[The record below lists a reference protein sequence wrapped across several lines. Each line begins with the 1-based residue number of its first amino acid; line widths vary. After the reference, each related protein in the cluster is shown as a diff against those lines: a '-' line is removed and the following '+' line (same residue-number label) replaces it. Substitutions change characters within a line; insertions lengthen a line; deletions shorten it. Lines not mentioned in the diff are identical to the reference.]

1 MTQSGE
7 MPANGGGASRP
18 ASPAPPL
25 VAVRAVTRRFGDFVA
40 VDAADL
46 TVGPGEVVG
55 LLGANGAGKTTLI
68 RLILGLL
75 RPGNGRVRLFGE
87 PPSRRTRRRL
97 GYVPQGL
104 GLWEDLTVT
113 ENLEF
118 SADAFAVAAHSTRAD
133 APAATRSARADA
145 SAADATA
152 RAYGGAEPLDAD
164 LRAARDQLVRDLPL
178 GLRRRL
184 AFAAALAHHPDLL
197 VLDEPTS
204 GVDPLAR
211 ARLWDTIHATVEDGA
226 GALVTTHY
234 MDEAEQCDRLVVMA
248 QGVVIA
254 QGTMRAIIG
263 AATAVEVEADH
274 WEAAFAALDAAGLPL
289 ALAGRLLRVPGGD
302 QARVRA
308 ALATGAV
315 AARIRIVPATFEETF
330 VTLATARQENS

>member
-1 MTQSGE
+1 MSPSGE
-7 MPANGGGASRP
+7 MNAGGGATSRP
-18 ASPAPPL
+18 TGPAPPL
-25 VAVRAVTRRFGDFVA
+25 VDVRAVTRRFGDFVA

-46 TVGPGEVVG
+46 TVEPGEVVG

-75 RPGNGRVRLFGE
+75 RPSGGRVRLFGE

-118 SADAFAVAAHSTRAD
+118 SAGAFGVVTRSDRAVAPTAGATVASAPATAAPTRASH
-133 APAATRSARADA
+133 A
-145 SAADATA
+145 
-152 RAYGGAEPLDAD
+152 AEPLDAD

-197 VLDEPTS
+197 LLDEPTS

-211 ARLWDTIHATVEDGA
+211 AHLWDTIHATVEGGA

-254 QGTMRAIIG
+254 QGTMRTIIG

-274 WEAAFAALDAAGLPL
+274 WESAFAALDAADLPL

-302 QARVRA
+302 EARVQA
-308 ALATGAV
+308 ALDARLV

-330 VTLATARQENS
+330 VTLATTRQENP